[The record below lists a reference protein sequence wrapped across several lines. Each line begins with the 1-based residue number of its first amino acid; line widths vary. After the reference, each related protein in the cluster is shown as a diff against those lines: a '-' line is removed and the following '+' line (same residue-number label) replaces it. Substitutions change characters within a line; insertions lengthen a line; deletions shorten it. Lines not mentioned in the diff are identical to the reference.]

1 MTLIPPQKK
10 NIEDGSQLRTETE
23 DDTEDESED
32 VPIPDDQVLPL
43 LGTGVKA
50 VDFSVKSKDN
60 PFPPPVQDKGI
71 CGSCYAFGTLSEM
84 SFATSMQKK
93 V

>member
-23 DDTEDESED
+23 DDKGD
-32 VPIPDDQVLPL
+32 VPILE
-43 LGTGVKA
+43 TGFGG
-50 VDFSVKSKDN
+50 VDFSVKSTAN
-60 PFPPPVQDKGI
+60 PFPPPVQNQGI

-93 V
+93 VEVIYSSQ